1 MTPERLAALHR
12 ALEREPI
19 QPRISSI
26 PVTRNVINN
35 DIQERELDSLASNE
49 TWEEE
54 EDRGIG

>member
-1 MTPERLAALHR
+1 MTPERLAALRR
-12 ALEREPI
+12 ALEREPV
-19 QPRISSI
+19 QHRISSV

-54 EDRGIG
+54 